1 MEKRKCNNFVKP
13 KPIRPGE
20 RPWPLLDSGH
30 TVPMPY
36 GEFHKETDEK
46 VKSIRADYYILNTIL
61 IRYEGVIRKRWT
73 KKTRT
78 QRKAILERS
87 WHTQMPHQ
95 HRPDLR
101 DYYRVERR
109 EFSEASTS
117 TIREDVYKW
126 PYINTEDLV
135 TPTHVLQLL
144 NSRGRLTPSNFAE
157 TDWQSS
163 ELGRNINVIKV
174 RPIYYDPN
182 DEGQHKAVFEDESN
196 GKEREGG
203 EISRSPENEDT
214 LREWKDKYNPS
225 EWGYYLTMHPTDIHG
240 YGLPVKLPVALESK
254 RAVRRASEALIVL
267 QIQQPLMAFLVKICL
282 ELLPDVE
289 ISLERITAFF
299 QASANLEP
307 LATFH
312 KAPIQPEPPAI
323 RTTKEDGWDSA
334 FALAQEIPYS
344 VPHWTDFHRI
354 MSSIAARIHEWKD
367 HAWAMRDDP
376 SYFTNT
382 FNEFC
387 KWDAT

>member
-1 MEKRKCNNFVKP
+1 MEQPKCTNFVKP
-13 KPIRPGE
+13 KPIEPAE
-20 RPWPLLDSGH
+20 RPWRLLDSGQ

-36 GEFHKETDEK
+36 GEFHKETFGK
-46 VKSIRADYYILNTIL
+46 VKSIMADYGMLNAIL
-61 IRYEGVIRKRWT
+61 IRSEGVIRKRWT

-144 NSRGRLTPSNFAE
+144 NSRGRYTPNNFAE
-157 TDWQSS
+157 MDWQSS

-182 DEGQHKAVFEDESN
+182 DEGQHKAVLEDESN
-196 GKEREGG
+196 GKEPEDG
-203 EISRSPENEDT
+203 EVSRSSENET
-214 LREWKDKYNPS
+214 VREWQDKYKPS
-225 EWGYYLTMHPTDIHG
+225 EWGYYLMMHPTDLQE
-240 YGLPVKLPVALESK
+240 YGLPVKLPVALESQK
-254 RAVRRASEALIVL
+254 HVRRASEALIVL

-289 ISLERITAFF
+289 GGLDGFKAFF
-299 QASANLEP
+299 QAPE
-307 LATFH
+307 
-312 KAPIQPEPPAI
+312 QPEPPEI

-334 FALAQEIPYS
+334 FALAQDSPYTA
-344 VPHWTDFHRI
+344 PQWDDFLKI

-376 SYFTNT
+376 SYFTNAVS
-382 FNEFC
+382 EFC
-387 KWDAT
+387 KCEAP

>member
-1 MEKRKCNNFVKP
+1 
-13 KPIRPGE
+13 
-20 RPWPLLDSGH
+20 
-30 TVPMPY
+30 MPY
-36 GEFHKETDEK
+36 GEFHKETDERIT
-46 VKSIRADYYILNTIL
+46 SIRADYLILNAIL
-61 IRYEGVIRKRWT
+61 TRHEGVIRKRWA

-78 QRKAILERS
+78 QRKAILESS

-109 EFSEASTS
+109 GFNETSTS

-144 NSRGRLTPSNFAE
+144 NSRGRFTPNNFAE

-174 RPIYYDPN
+174 RPIYNDPN
-182 DEGQHKAVFEDESN
+182 DEGQHKALLEDESN
-196 GKEREGG
+196 GKEPEDG
-203 EISRSPENEDT
+203 EISRSPENEMV
-214 LREWKDKYNPS
+214 REWKDKYKPS
-225 EWGYYLTMHPTDIHG
+225 EWSYYLMMHPTDLEE
-240 YGLPVKLPVALESK
+240 YGHPVKLPVALESQK
-254 RAVRRASEALIVL
+254 EVRRASGALIIL

-299 QASANLEP
+299 QASEDLEP
-307 LATFH
+307 LATFYQ
-312 KAPIQPEPPAI
+312 APKQPEPPEI

-334 FALAQEIPYS
+334 IALAQEIPYS
-344 VPHWTDFHRI
+344 VPHWTDFDTS

-376 SYFTNT
+376 FYFTNAVS
-382 FNEFC
+382 EFC
-387 KWDAT
+387 KWEAP

>member
-1 MEKRKCNNFVKP
+1 
-13 KPIRPGE
+13 
-20 RPWPLLDSGH
+20 
-30 TVPMPY
+30 MP
-36 GEFHKETDEK
+36 
-46 VKSIRADYYILNTIL
+46 
-61 IRYEGVIRKRWT
+61 YEGVIRKRWT

-144 NSRGRLTPSNFAE
+144 NSRGRTTPNNFAE

-182 DEGQHKAVFEDESN
+182 DEGQHKALLEDESN
-196 GKEREGG
+196 GKE
-203 EISRSPENEDT
+203 PEDSET
-214 LREWKDKYNPS
+214 EETVREWKDKYKPS
-225 EWGYYLTMHPTDIHG
+225 EWGYYLMMHPTDLQEYG
-240 YGLPVKLPVALESK
+240 YPVKLPVALESQK
-254 RAVRRASEALIVL
+254 NVRRASEALIVL

-299 QASANLEP
+299 QAPEDLEP
-307 LATFH
+307 LATFNR
-312 KAPIQPEPPAI
+312 APKQPEPPEI

-334 FALAQEIPYS
+334 FALAQKIPYS
-344 VPHWTDFHRI
+344 VPHWTDFDTI
-354 MSSIAARIHEWKD
+354 MSSIAARIHEWED

-376 SYFTNT
+376 SYFTNAVG
-382 FNEFC
+382 EFC
-387 KWDAT
+387 KWDAP